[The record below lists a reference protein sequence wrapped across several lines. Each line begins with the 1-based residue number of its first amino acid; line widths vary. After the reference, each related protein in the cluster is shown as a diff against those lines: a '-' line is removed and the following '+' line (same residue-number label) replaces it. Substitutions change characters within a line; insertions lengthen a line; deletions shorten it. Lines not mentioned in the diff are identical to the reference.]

1 MPTQSKKRI
10 NDLIHFWRQFCLNWP
25 LLTEELQRL
34 SNAPAWNDT
43 VTDEGVSP
51 LTVFEGEYPLLFE
64 CLYAVFGVMM
74 SNSRLC
80 EQIHGMMR
88 HSLKSEIG
96 MDQADHQRQYASQ
109 TDHGMREARQ
119 LVGDGYGKSR
129 DEQKKA
135 RKHQKTKPQ
144 QEMLCHQ
151 LIDGSAEY
159 AERVS

>member
-1 MPTQSKKRI
+1 
-10 NDLIHFWRQFCLNWP
+10 
-25 LLTEELQRL
+25 
-34 SNAPAWNDT
+34 
-43 VTDEGVSP
+43 
-51 LTVFEGEYPLLFE
+51 
-64 CLYAVFGVMM
+64 
-74 SNSRLC
+74 
-80 EQIHGMMR
+80 
-88 HSLKSEIG
+88 

-109 TDHGMREARQ
+109 TDYGMREARR

-159 AERVS
+159 AAKVSLELNEQEIPTVTEVKLIGWRKQDKENLEK